1 LAYGLFKIFIFF
13 HVYYVIKEFVYEKKA
28 KKKNSFKKKKL
39 LLLLILL
46 QLQDINH
53 GVISKHIN
61 KYIYIQI

>member
-1 LAYGLFKIFIFF
+1 M
-13 HVYYVIKEFVYEKKA
+13 YEKKA
-28 KKKNSFKKKKL
+28 KKRIALKKKKQ

-46 QLQDINH
+46 KLQDINH